1 MPIMEKI
8 YCIYMMLI
16 YNKGYKEGD
25 QMMEDTV
32 IRLQEIQVDNFKN
45 VEHGIVNFQSYLAE
59 EYFSSKAEILGIY
72 GQNGSGKT
80 AVIDALNFLQKIL
93 TGVSLPKDA
102 AEYILKTSDKASL
115 QFTFSLESE
124 KVKALVYYGFTIRK
138 SENKVVVSNE
148 KVAYSIFENGKRL
161 RRKTVIEYDMD
172 DKGLIFKPK
181 KQYME
186 FLKSNNENIVSL
198 NVAKKLS
205 LLNVTSFIFSTEGL
219 AAFEENFQ
227 DKIFVLALKSL
238 RFFAEMNLFVIN
250 NQNTGAISMNLLIPL
265 VFKHQGENSVTKGT
279 MPIALSEPS
288 IIKAD
293 RFDLISNIINQMNI
307 VLSAIIPGLKI
318 GIKNYGKQLLEDGTD
333 GVKIELVSVR
343 KDIMIPLRYESEGII
358 KIISILNSMIAMY
371 HDPRICIAVDELDA
385 GVFEYLLGEILQILE
400 GSGKGQLVFTSHNLR
415 VLETI
420 DKNSILFTT
429 VNPQNRYIRFAN
441 VKNSNNL
448 RDLYIR
454 SITLG
459 GQTECLYDET
469 DKYEIRRAF
478 RIAGKEILR

>member
-1 MPIMEKI
+1 
-8 YCIYMMLI
+8 MM
-16 YNKGYKEGD
+16 NE
-25 QMMEDTV
+25 TV

-45 VEHGIVNFQSYLAE
+45 IEHGVVAFQSYLAE
-59 EYFSSKAEILGIY
+59 EYFSPKAEILGIY

-80 AVIDALNFLQKIL
+80 AIIDALNFLQKIL
-93 TGVSLPKDA
+93 QGTSLPKDA
-102 AEYILKTSDKASL
+102 VEYINKSSDGATL
-115 QFTFSLESE
+115 QFTFSLE
-124 KVKALVYYGFTIRK
+124 KQDIKALVYYGFTIK
-138 SENKVVVSNE
+138 KTNNKVVVSNE
-148 KVAYSIFENGKRL
+148 KVSYTIFQEGKKQ
-161 RRKTVIEYDMD
+161 RKKMVLEYDMD
-172 DKGLIFKPK
+172 DKELLFKPRNR
-181 KQYME
+181 YMT
-186 FLKSNNENIVSL
+186 FLKSNNENIVNL
-198 NVAKKLS
+198 AVAKKMS
-205 LLNVTSFIFSTEGL
+205 LLNSTSFIFSAEGL
-219 AAFEENFQ
+219 ALFEENYQ
-227 DKIFVLALKSL
+227 DEIFVLALKSL

-265 VFKHQGENSVTKGT
+265 VFKHQGEQGVTKGT

-293 RFDLISNIINQMNI
+293 IFDLISNIIDQMNI

-318 GIKNYGKQLLEDGTD
+318 EIKNYGKQLLDDGTD
-333 GVKIELVSVR
+333 GIKIELVSVR
-343 KDIMIPLRYESEGII
+343 KEVMIPLRYESEGII

-400 GSGKGQLVFTSHNLR
+400 GSGKGQLLFTSHNLR

-429 VNPQNRYIRFAN
+429 TNPQNRYIRFAN

-454 SITLG
+454 SISLG
-459 GQTECLYDET
+459 GQAECLYDET
-469 DKYEIRRAF
+469 DTYEIRRAF